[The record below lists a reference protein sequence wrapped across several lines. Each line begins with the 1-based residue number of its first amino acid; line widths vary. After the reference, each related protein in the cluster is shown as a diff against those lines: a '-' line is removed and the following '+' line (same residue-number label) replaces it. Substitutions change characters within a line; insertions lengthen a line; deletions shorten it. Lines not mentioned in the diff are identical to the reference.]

1 MNNLTGGFMK
11 SKETIKEEKKEDT
24 LLTVKQ
30 ISEKTKLSPSTIYT
44 ILHFSKLQHETIGN
58 RIVVKES
65 VFNDWQKENI
75 KVKDKEE

>member
-1 MNNLTGGFMK
+1 MK
-11 SKETIKEEKKEDT
+11 SKETIKEVKKEDG

-44 ILHFSKLQHETIGN
+44 ILHFDKLQHETIGN

-65 VFNDWQKENI
+65 VFNDWEKENI
-75 KVKDKEE
+75 KVKEKEEEKK